1 MNSTN
6 NKEKLDQIV
15 SRVPSQWEEKAR
27 WRKAN
32 RVWLKKSA
40 LIAIKILATLR
51 ERKMSQKSLAEL
63 MSTSP
68 QYINRLLSGRE
79 NLTLETISKIEVLL
93 NTELISI
100 NYSSIRT
107 EVSASKPIIPNTK
120 FVSSKTAIQSKPLSL
135 FFENF
140 FDRTII
146 PAA

>member
-1 MNSTN
+1 MKSTN

-40 LIAIKILATLR
+40 QIAIKILATLR

-100 NYSSIRT
+100 NHSSM
-107 EVSASKPIIPNTK
+107 
-120 FVSSKTAIQSKPLSL
+120 
-135 FFENF
+135 
-140 FDRTII
+140 
-146 PAA
+146 